1 METMHITCP
10 EFFSERSVSQRAAGR
25 SYSSHALLFDLQWRM
40 LQLGTYKLVALAT
53 LVLLRYYD
61 FTSCIVRSDM
71 FTRILTIVSVISFCL
86 LIILLTTTAPG
97 SAGPV
102 VILFVFILMYLSLL
116 GVVTFLLYAGMQVV
130 YFLVDLLTNR
140 KVHAR
145 LSLSRAYLYATVL
158 ATLPMIVM
166 GLYSVNGIRWHEL
179 LLVGIFGVIGVLYIA
194 RRTKS

>member
-1 METMHITCP
+1 MLGMAGNLDGFP
-10 EFFSERSVSQRAAGR
+10 ELWTAGR
-25 SYSSHALLFDLQWRM
+25 AESMRRRGGSI
-40 LQLGTYKLVALAT
+40 
-53 LVLLRYYD
+53 LLRAG
-61 FTSCIVRSDM
+61 
-71 FTRILTIVSVISFCL
+71 LAKA
-86 LIILLTTTAPG
+86 TTPG
-97 SAGPV
+97 GAGPV

-116 GVVTFLLYAGMQVV
+116 GVVTFLLYAGMRVV

-145 LSLSRAYLYATVL
+145 LSLSLAYLYATVL